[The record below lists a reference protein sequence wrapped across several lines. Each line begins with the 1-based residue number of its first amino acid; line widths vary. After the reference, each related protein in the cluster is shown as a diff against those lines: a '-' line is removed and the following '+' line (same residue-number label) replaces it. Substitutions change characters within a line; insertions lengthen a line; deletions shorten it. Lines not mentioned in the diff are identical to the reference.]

1 MFLVSFC
8 IKVITLSGFQCTIKL
23 LFKTDL
29 AVTTAPAEAELP
41 ISLSAAGSEMVC
53 RVIGCSSSFDDVGG
67 FVGDDVGV
75 TDFVGDVGKEGRLVR
90 SSSSSGKGLKLNNIY
105 LRIYRT

>member
-1 MFLVSFC
+1 MFLVSFGT
-8 IKVITLSGFQCTIKL
+8 KVITLSCFQCTENFFSKP
-23 LFKTDL
+23 DL

-53 RVIGCSSSFDDVGG
+53 RVIGCSSSFDDVVGC

-90 SSSSSGKGLKLNNIY
+90 SSSSSGKGLKVKQY
-105 LRIYRT
+105 LFKN

>member
-1 MFLVSFC
+1 MYYN
-8 IKVITLSGFQCTIKL
+8 KL

-53 RVIGCSSSFDDVGG
+53 RVIGCSSSFDDVEG

-90 SSSSSGKGLKLNNIY
+90 SSSSSGKGLKVK
-105 LRIYRT
+105 